1 MRPGWW
7 GRQGGK
13 EAALYRELFRIPT
26 PFGDLPVFGYGA
38 MVLFGVLGAVLLL
51 RAGAR
56 RRQLDPDR
64 LTDLA
69 VLLVLFGVIG
79 GRVWYLIQYRHE
91 VYAGGDWLETF
102 RLWRGGL
109 VLYGAI
115 AGGLIAL
122 AWLQRKRRYGPWRD
136 LLDLIAPAVAIGIA
150 FGRLG
155 CYLNGCCWGE
165 VCAADW
171 PLAAVF
177 PPGSPPSF
185 SYGDGSGFSPPLYP
199 TQLYS
204 ACQGLILALILW
216 RAGAHL
222 GHRPGRTFA
231 IFLGLYSLGRGV
243 IELIRADHGIG
254 PGQWT
259 VSQLVSVVVLVLAG
273 WLWFSAPSAGE
284 SPAD

>member
-1 MRPGWW
+1 
-7 GRQGGK
+7 
-13 EAALYRELFRIPT
+13 
-26 PFGDLPVFGYGA
+26 
-38 MVLFGVLGAVLLL
+38 MVLLGVLGAVMVL

-56 RRQLDPDR
+56 RSQVDPDR

-91 VYAGGDWLETF
+91 VYSTGDWLETF

-122 AWLQRKRRYGPWRD
+122 AWLQRKQRYGPWRA
-136 LLDLIAPAVAIGIA
+136 LLDLIAPALALGIA

-177 PPGSPPSF
+177 PPGSPASI
-185 SYGDGSGFSPPLYP
+185 SYGDGSASSPPLYP

-204 ACQGLILALILW
+204 ACQGLILAIILW

-231 IFLGLYSLGRGV
+231 LFLGLYGPGRAV
-243 IELIRADHGIG
+243 IELIRADHGVG

-259 VSQLVSVVVLVLAG
+259 VSQLASVVALAVALA
-273 WLWFSAPSAGE
+273 LWFRAPYQQRSSPSEPALPDGSATGP
-284 SPAD
+284 